1 MVWFARKS
9 YKEGNNLEQLIISG
23 EQLREMIVTGAAL
36 LERNKAY
43 IDSLNVFPVPDG
55 DTGTNMHM
63 TMQSAIKEL
72 AGCKSQNAGD
82 IAAAVSMG
90 ALKGARGNSGVILSQ
105 LWRGFATALKG
116 SENMDVHMLSEAMRL
131 GTESAYKAVMRPRE
145 GTILTVARMISE
157 GMRTLDAQKTNTTVD
172 AMVAHMIETGEHAL
186 DITPQL
192 LPVLKEAGVV
202 DSGGMGLIT
211 IIKGFKMALD
221 GEEVETIVPTE
232 DGTADQPI
240 EDNLTLEDVNDIKF
254 GYCTEFFIVNLVD
267 TFTDKTLEEFRDKMI
282 EIGDSV
288 VVASDTGFV
297 KVHVH
302 SNCPGRILQMALK
315 FGEIDKIKIENMRE
329 QNREIQRKLKESEKE
344 IGLVAV
350 AAGSGISTVFKDLG
364 AGAIIEGGQTMNPS
378 VDTIL
383 KAIKKVNARNV
394 FILPNNS
401 NIILAAQHAAEIS
414 ERNVI
419 VIPTKTIM
427 QGISAAMSYNQD
439 SDVESVKA
447 HMCESFEPI
456 ISGSVTYAVRSTT
469 FKGKTINDGDIMGI
483 VDSDI
488 EVVGQDIAAV
498 TSELLD
504 TMIARKS
511 EDAIVTIFYGSDVT
525 EEQAEAIADE
535 AQKKYPDAE
544 FIVQSG
550 GQPLYYYYIS
560 AE

>member
-1 MVWFARKS
+1 M
-9 YKEGNNLEQLIISG
+9 EQLIISG

-116 SENMDVHMLSEAMRL
+116 SENMDAHMLSEAMRL

-232 DGTADQPI
+232 GGTADQPI

-329 QNREIQRKLKESEKE
+329 QNREIQS
-344 IGLVAV
+344 
-350 AAGSGISTVFKDLG
+350 
-364 AGAIIEGGQTMNPS
+364 
-378 VDTIL
+378 
-383 KAIKKVNARNV
+383 
-394 FILPNNS
+394 
-401 NIILAAQHAAEIS
+401 
-414 ERNVI
+414 
-419 VIPTKTIM
+419 
-427 QGISAAMSYNQD
+427 
-439 SDVESVKA
+439 
-447 HMCESFEPI
+447 
-456 ISGSVTYAVRSTT
+456 
-469 FKGKTINDGDIMGI
+469 
-483 VDSDI
+483 
-488 EVVGQDIAAV
+488 
-498 TSELLD
+498 
-504 TMIARKS
+504 
-511 EDAIVTIFYGSDVT
+511 
-525 EEQAEAIADE
+525 
-535 AQKKYPDAE
+535 
-544 FIVQSG
+544 
-550 GQPLYYYYIS
+550 
-560 AE
+560 